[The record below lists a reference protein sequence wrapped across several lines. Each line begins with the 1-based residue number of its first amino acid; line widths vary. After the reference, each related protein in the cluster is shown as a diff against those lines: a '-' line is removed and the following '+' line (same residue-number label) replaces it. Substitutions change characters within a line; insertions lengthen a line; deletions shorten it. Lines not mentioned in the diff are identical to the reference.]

1 MLHQK
6 ELVLNAS
13 DTVNFLAAVDILRDI
28 TKAID
33 LQALSQT
40 NILSAL
46 SSASVGTAA
55 QVIEQEVT
63 IHAEFP
69 NAQERSEIEAA
80 FDSLLNRASQFA
92 NRKNK

>member
-6 ELVLNAS
+6 EIVLNAH
-13 DTVNFLAAVDILRDI
+13 DTENFLAGINILRDI
-28 TKAID
+28 TSMID
-33 LQALSQT
+33 LQALSQA
-40 NILSAL
+40 NMLSAL
-46 SSASVGTAA
+46 NSATVGTTA

-69 NAQERSEIEAA
+69 NATNRTEIEEA

-92 NRKNK
+92 NRKK